1 MRIHIENKVSVVLIL
16 MAGASLVS
24 MLATLNID
32 HIIHHD
38 LYNYGLQFS
47 PQWADPYWRMAA
59 VVFSMGWFII
69 LTSVAFELHFVM
81 QWRRRLVESEA
92 PRVAQEQVQNQPP
105 IAEIKP
111 SDKLEEKKAE
121 TTAEEET
128 KTADEEETKTAD
140 EGEAKTT
147 ALVVETEDDLSE
159 FRVLLEEISV
169 MTAEPVTRQ
178 KADDSQTTEK

>member
-1 MRIHIENKVSVVLIL
+1 MRIHIENKVSLVLIL

-32 HIIHHD
+32 HIINHD
-38 LYNYGLQFS
+38 LYSYGLQFS
-47 PQWADPYWRMAA
+47 TKWAVPYWTLVG

-69 LTSVAFELHFVM
+69 VTAMAVEVHFLAVHRRN
-81 QWRRRLVESEA
+81 RRREPEA
-92 PRVAQEQVQNQPP
+92 LRVPPEQVLNQAPN
-105 IAEIKP
+105 AETKP
-111 SDKLEEKKAE
+111 SDKSKEEKVN
-121 TTAEEET
+121 TTA
-128 KTADEEETKTAD
+128 

-169 MTAEPVTRQ
+169 MTNAPVAGQ
-178 KADDSQTTEK
+178 KGDGEQTEEK